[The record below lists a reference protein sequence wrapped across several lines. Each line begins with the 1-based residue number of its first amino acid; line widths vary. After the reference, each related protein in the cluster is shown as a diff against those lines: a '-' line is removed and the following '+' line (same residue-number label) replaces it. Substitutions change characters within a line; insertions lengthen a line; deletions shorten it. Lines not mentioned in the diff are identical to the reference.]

1 KLSTVRQIIVR
12 PTTAIRRYMTLEQD
26 AVAAGRELGVD
37 LVLEG
42 SIQRD
47 GERVRVTARLM
58 NVEDGAPVWAYR
70 CDEVCTDIFELQDTI
85 SADVVQ
91 ALMLKLTSEQK
102 GLLAKR
108 STSSADAYQYY
119 VQGRYAWN
127 KRTDESLRKS
137 IQDFQRAVEI
147 DPGYALA
154 YAGLADSYI
163 VLGSWTSSSIAPK
176 EALLNAKAAATKALE
191 IDNTLAEAHAS
202 LADVGL
208 LYEWDWEAVERE
220 FEVALD
226 LNPYYATAH
235 QWYGNYLAAMG
246 RLDESIAETRLAQTL
261 DPLSPII
268 SGALGA
274 RLYLA
279 RRYDEAIEQF
289 RKTLDKDP
297 DFAYAHASLAR
308 AYEQKAVYAEAVSE
322 MRRAAALSEQ
332 NTLMLAGLAQAY
344 AVGGNVAQAT
354 KILEKLETQSKQRY
368 VSCYELAIIYVAL
381 GKQDQA
387 FGWLEKAYGE
397 RASYL
402 IFLKVDPRLD
412 SIRCD
417 RRFSNLLRRMELL

>member
-1 KLSTVRQIIVR
+1 KVLSQGGPEQSYIQTMPRRGYRFTAAVKQMGADGPDLLVEESYGAHILIKEDEEISDPAEAEGPTETNHQASANSNRMPQILIVSLLLIGLALASLFMFRTKQAKRPAAMTIKSIAVLPFKPLAGSDRDEPFELGMADTLITKLSTVRQIIVR

-108 STSSADAYQYY
+108 STSSVEAYQFY
-119 VQGRYAWN
+119 VQGRYSWN

-246 RLDESIAETRLAQTL
+246 RLDESIA
-261 DPLSPII
+261 
-268 SGALGA
+268 
-274 RLYLA
+274 
-279 RRYDEAIEQF
+279 
-289 RKTLDKDP
+289 
-297 DFAYAHASLAR
+297 
-308 AYEQKAVYAEAVSE
+308 
-322 MRRAAALSEQ
+322 
-332 NTLMLAGLAQAY
+332 
-344 AVGGNVAQAT
+344 
-354 KILEKLETQSKQRY
+354 
-368 VSCYELAIIYVAL
+368 
-381 GKQDQA
+381 
-387 FGWLEKAYGE
+387 
-397 RASYL
+397 
-402 IFLKVDPRLD
+402 
-412 SIRCD
+412 
-417 RRFSNLLRRMELL
+417 